1 MRPRP
6 DLLMTT
12 LTDLANAA
20 LAYLGDSAI
29 TDITDTSSKP
39 ARLCN
44 QFAQRAIDE
53 VLRMGRW
60 NRAARRKALVKD
72 VTAPAFAYT
81 SSYKLP
87 GDFIRMLEV
96 NGEEWQDSSE
106 FHTIEDD
113 RLLTDEDMAEIR
125 YIARIEIGQADALL
139 QEAIAVRL
147 ALKIAVPLTGSTEV
161 QSAMFS
167 LFQKALGD
175 ARHADAAE
183 NGSREKSAWTR
194 IFGRSR
200 LLRARTW
207 RRDPLRLEDYP

>member
-1 MRPRP
+1 
-6 DLLMTT
+6 MTT
-12 LTDLANAA
+12 LTDLANSA

-29 TDITDTSSKP
+29 TDISDTTNKP

-53 VLRMGRW
+53 TLRLGRW
-60 NRAARRKALVKD
+60 NTATRRKALVAD
-72 VTAPAFAYT
+72 VAAPAFGYT
-81 SSYKLP
+81 YQYKLP
-87 GDFIRMLEV
+87 GDFLRMLEV

-106 FHTIEDD
+106 FFEIEDD
-113 RLLTDEDMAEIR
+113 RLLSDEDTAQIR

-139 QEAIAVRL
+139 QEAIALRL
-147 ALKIAVPLTGSTEV
+147 ACKIAVPL
-161 QSAMFS
+161 SASAEMQAAAMAM
-167 LFQKALGD
+167 FQKALGE
-175 ARHADAAE
+175 ARHADAMEA
-183 NGSREKSAWTR
+183 GGREKSAWSR

>member
-1 MRPRP
+1 MRPRQ

-29 TDITDTSSKP
+29 TDISDTTSKP

-53 VLRMGRW
+53 VLRLGRW
-60 NRAARRKALVKD
+60 NKATKRKALVAD
-72 VTAPAFAYT
+72 AAAPAFGYT
-81 SSYKLP
+81 YQYKLP
-87 GDFIRMLEV
+87 TDFLRMMEV

-106 FHTIEDD
+106 FYEIEDD
-113 RLLTDEDMAEIR
+113 RLLSDEDTAEIR
-125 YIARIEIGQADALL
+125 YIARIEIGQADALM
-139 QEAIAVRL
+139 QEAIALRL
-147 ALKIAVPLTGSTEV
+147 GMKIAIPLTGSAEMQAAV
-161 QSAMFS
+161 VAM
-167 LFQKALGD
+167 FQKALAE
-175 ARHADAAE
+175 ARHADAIEA
-183 NGSREKSAWTR
+183 GGREKSAWTR